1 VNDMLP
7 RATKLSLNDFENAMK
22 QRLTRKV
29 LAAHVDWLKS
39 TFKHYCQA
47 SDKKYET
54 QDDLKLMHLNIHG
67 FSMLMKQ
74 ADLEHA
80 ISKSAWQSIFN
91 RVICG
96 NDQEEVTFEQQ
107 DDASAALE
115 LDFGGFEM
123 CLAAIAA
130 YINSNPYVPMHI
142 KLDLFLSKTLVISL
156 SKHQKMMVFS
166 HK

>member
-1 VNDMLP
+1 MLP

-29 LAAHVDWLKS
+29 LAAHADWLKS

-47 SDKKYET
+47 SDNNYET
-54 QDDLKLMHLNIHG
+54 EEELKLMHLNIQG
-67 FSMLMKQ
+67 FGMIIQQ
-74 ADLEHA
+74 ADLERS
-80 ISKSAWQSIFN
+80 ISKSAWQSIFT

-96 NDQEEVTFEQQ
+96 NDQEDVTLEQQ

-115 LDFGGFEM
+115 LDFVGFET

-166 HK
+166 RES